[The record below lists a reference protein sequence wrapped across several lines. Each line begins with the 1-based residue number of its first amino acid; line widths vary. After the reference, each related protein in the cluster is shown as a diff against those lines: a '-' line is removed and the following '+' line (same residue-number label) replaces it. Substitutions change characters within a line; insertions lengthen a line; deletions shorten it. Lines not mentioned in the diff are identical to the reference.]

1 VVGPR
6 LRHEWALI
14 RRHWDIVASLS
25 LLAVTLITER
35 VLRPAVPPVMR
46 LPRLFSLLAVTST
59 AYLSRQLALQR
70 LLAETRLRRLQRTH
84 QAALRIGAQVSLPAV
99 VATTADEARQLSGAA
114 WALVHLTDP
123 LPGVET
129 PHLHGPLTP
138 GVLAGSPWLADLA
151 TRVRDRGPLWL
162 SDWRRDPSLRAA
174 APPGL
179 PAGSLL
185 AVPLLSGTR
194 SLGVLILGNKPDD
207 AGFTAD
213 DAAILTL
220 LAAHAALALE
230 RTRLYAEAQQRAA
243 ELLEER
249 ERREMFVSAVAH
261 ELRGAMTPLLGYLYF
276 LDRWET
282 LAPDRQATVKAN
294 LRAQI
299 DRLNRLVSDLLDVS
313 RIAAGRFHLERTTT
327 DLVAIAREVVAAQ
340 QATTTRHRLMLE
352 APPSLPGRWDPDRLA
367 QALTNLLSNAIKY
380 TPEGGEI
387 RVRLWS
393 TDREVCVAV
402 TDPGIGLRPEDLP
415 LLFQPYSRLYRER
428 RARGL
433 GLGLYIT
440 RAIVEAHGGRIWAE
454 SPGPGRGSTFTFCLP
469 RD

>member
-1 VVGPR
+1 MVGPR

-249 ERREMFVSAVAH
+249 ERREMLLKRTTVHTRLQALIDSAKANTLSLAVFKPTKVLGFVSEEDAREWDAAKLAEMRNRANQG
-261 ELRGAMTPLLGYLYF
+261 ELFAEETWRQVFQVIPKLPYSFSYRFTDADGRESEMEV
-276 LDRWET
+276 LDWET
-282 LAPDRQATVKAN
+282 GALYWNCLRSCRGDEQAALAKVRAKYLDEFLQTDLHFFVGTTQQFHFVAPNPWVIVGVFPIPHERQM
-294 LRAQI
+294 
-299 DRLNRLVSDLLDVS
+299 DLL
-313 RIAAGRFHLERTTT
+313 
-327 DLVAIAREVVAAQ
+327 
-340 QATTTRHRLMLE
+340 
-352 APPSLPGRWDPDRLA
+352 
-367 QALTNLLSNAIKY
+367 
-380 TPEGGEI
+380 
-387 RVRLWS
+387 
-393 TDREVCVAV
+393 
-402 TDPGIGLRPEDLP
+402 
-415 LLFQPYSRLYRER
+415 
-428 RARGL
+428 
-433 GLGLYIT
+433 
-440 RAIVEAHGGRIWAE
+440 
-454 SPGPGRGSTFTFCLP
+454 
-469 RD
+469 